1 MKLLNVALLIAAA
14 IPLSAQTLVEHS
26 LATGAASTAAS
37 GMGAV
42 GKAAAT
48 VVDKANQTLGVKGS
62 ATSSAPAGSSTVQ
75 IVPKSEFGPAE
86 PVKLSPPPD
95 PAAVKIGMAR
105 AEVAAKFGTPAMK
118 LSSSDG
124 VQTVETWTWGAGAG
138 AVTLTL
144 RDGKVT
150 AVDGPRPKPPASE
163 TAVVILQ

>member
-14 IPLSAQTLVEHS
+14 LPLSAQTLVEHS

-42 GKAAAT
+42 GKAAAA
-48 VVDKANQTLGVKGS
+48 VFDKANQALGAKGS
-62 ATSSAPAGSSTVQ
+62 TNTVQ

-95 PAAVKIGMAR
+95 PAAVKIGMTR
-105 AEVAAKFGTPAMK
+105 TEVATKFGTPAMK

-124 VQTVETWTWGAGAG
+124 AQTVETWTWGAGAD

-150 AVDGPRPKPPASE
+150 AIDGPRPKPLASQ

>member
-1 MKLLNVALLIAAA
+1 MKFRWWSALLLAAA
-14 IPLSAQTLVEHS
+14 LPLPAQTLVEHS
-26 LATGAASTAAS
+26 LATAAGSAGAAGMS
-37 GMGAV
+37 GV

-48 VVDKANQTLGVKGS
+48 VFEKANQALGAKGN
-62 ATSSAPAGSSTVQ
+62 AASAPAAASSVVTL
-75 IVPKSEFGPAE
+75 PKSE

-95 PAAVKIGMAR
+95 PAAVKIGMPR
-105 AEVAAKFGTPAMK
+105 SEVIEKFGAPAMK

-124 VQTVETWTWGAGAG
+124 AQTVETWTWGAAAE

-163 TAVVILQ
+163 TTVVILQ